1 MAVKRKGS
9 GVKSVL
15 NEYVQDFLSFLLS
28 SLEGGA
34 GGLIKKLIDFMNFK
48 KRLRRDII
56 TLMIVIASL
65 ATIFW
70 GVGEL
75 LGSFFPSWRP
85 GMAHIT
91 IGIILLLIALAYRK
105 FD

>member
-1 MAVKRKGS
+1 MAVKRKIS

-15 NEYVQDFLSFLLS
+15 NEYIQDFLSFLLT
-28 SLEGGA
+28 SLEEGT
-34 GGLIKKLIDFMNFK
+34 GGLIKKLIDFMNFR

-56 TLMIVIASL
+56 TIIVVIASL

-70 GVGEL
+70 GAGEL
-75 LGSFFPSWRP
+75 LGSFLPSWRP
-85 GMAHIT
+85 GMTHIT
-91 IGIILLLIALAYRK
+91 IGIILLLVALAYRK